1 MNFYSQIE
9 KYHNYIKNN
18 DISELK
24 DLFQDI
30 KMNGNYTSFDYDFPN
45 FKAYRYAY
53 RNLKFEFI
61 NESDGV
67 LDVNDFLYQEISWAN
82 NFKWIGDLEISEI
95 NVPNHEIRKFL
106 ELKNKEFRNAAIEI
120 SNYLTRI
127 QEKPNSKLDQ
137 PIVESPEEEESNTY
151 KLKLLEKLGIL
162 DFFMERYGV
171 ANKGNFGKVIAK
183 IIGAKNPGSIS
194 SMVQDFYNDI
204 DVKKANRK
212 DFRRSNKDYEDIKEF
227 INTHL
232 KK

>member
-1 MNFYSQIE
+1 MSYYSN
-9 KYHNYIKNN
+9 KNYYHSYLKEEDFSGIKNFFQ
-18 DISELK
+18 ELK
-24 DLFQDI
+24 VD
-30 KMNGNYTSFDYDFPN
+30 GNYDEFDYDFPN
-45 FKAYRYAY
+45 FEAYKKGYKQ
-53 RNLKFEFI
+53 LKNIFI
-61 NESDGV
+61 AQSDEA

-82 NFKWIGDLEISEI
+82 NFKWIGDLEISEGNI
-95 NVPNHEIRKFL
+95 PNDELRKFL
-106 ELKNKEFRNAAIEI
+106 ELKNKEFRNAVNEI

-127 QEKPNSKLDQ
+127 QEKPKSKLDQ
-137 PIVESPEEEESNTY
+137 PIIESPEEEESNTY

-194 SMVQDFYNDI
+194 SMVQEFYNDV

-212 DFRRSNKDYEDIKEF
+212 DFRRSNKDYEDIEEF
-227 INTHL
+227 IKTYL